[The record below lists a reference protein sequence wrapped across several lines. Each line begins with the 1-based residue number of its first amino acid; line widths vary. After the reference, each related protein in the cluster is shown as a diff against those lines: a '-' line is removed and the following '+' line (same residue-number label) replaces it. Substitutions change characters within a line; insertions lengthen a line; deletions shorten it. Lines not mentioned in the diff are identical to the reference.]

1 MADPI
6 RAAVV
11 QGSDVINVILVNTL
25 DDEQAFRQ
33 AGLIP
38 PLAQLVECP
47 ETVEVDGLPWGIGPG
62 ATYDQ
67 GTGEFTPAPPPP
79 DPNAPD
85 GEPDITLPD
94 DESDNPTTL
103 PSRGR
108 PKLRKRPK
116 K

>member
-6 RAAVV
+6 RAAVVV

-47 ETVEVDGLPWGIGPG
+47 ETVDYQGMQWGIGPG
-62 ATYDQ
+62 AIYDTE
-67 GTGEFTPAPPPP
+67 TGEFTPAPPP
-79 DPNAPD
+79 
-85 GEPDITLPD
+85 E
-94 DESDNPTTL
+94 DETVQQQPAKQT
-103 PSRGR
+103 
-108 PKLRKRPK
+108 KRRTK
-116 K
+116 